1 MKFLKAKVSPHKSP
15 SPSKLKKLSPNKQSN
30 PVKSHAVPSTH
41 AVSYFVK
48 SGNQVSPSYENHANK
63 LEKIDM
69 SPLNA
74 GKRYQNNVKKYR
86 KGVLKSLNK
95 RIGGF

>member
-1 MKFLKAKVSPHKSP
+1 MNNFVNGF
-15 SPSKLKKLSPNKQSN
+15 SKK
-30 PVKSHAVPSTH
+30 
-41 AVSYFVK
+41 
-48 SGNQVSPSYENHANK
+48 NK

-74 GKRYQNNVKKYR
+74 GKRYQNHVKKYR